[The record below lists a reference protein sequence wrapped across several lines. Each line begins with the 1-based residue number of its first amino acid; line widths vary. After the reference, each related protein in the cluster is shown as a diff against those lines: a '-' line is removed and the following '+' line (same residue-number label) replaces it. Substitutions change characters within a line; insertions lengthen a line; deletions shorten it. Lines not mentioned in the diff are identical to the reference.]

1 MQKILHNISSVDVD
15 EFCFL
20 HYLYI
25 ATHTNKNGLADYL
38 RNTSLLYPEPALP
51 EPSKS
56 ILLIQSSNTNKVM
69 LGAFRNDINDIDEK
83 RLTTIKLCLKILNFN
98 LS

>member
-38 RNTSLLYPEPALP
+38 RNTSLLYPEP
-51 EPSKS
+51 SKS

-69 LGAFRNDINDIDEK
+69 LGAFRNDIDNIDEK
-83 RLTTIKLCLKILNFN
+83 RLSTIKFCFKILIFN
-98 LS
+98 LCKSL